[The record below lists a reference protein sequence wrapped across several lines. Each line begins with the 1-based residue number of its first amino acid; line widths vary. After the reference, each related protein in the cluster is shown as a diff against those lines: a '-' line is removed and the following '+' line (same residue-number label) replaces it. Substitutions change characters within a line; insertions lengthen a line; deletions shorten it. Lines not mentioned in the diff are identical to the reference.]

1 MTLVQRI
8 IVTIV
13 VGVLL
18 YLLNTYLPMEA
29 KVKQI
34 VNAVVVIAL
43 VVWWLLWLL
52 AQFGINVM

>member
-1 MTLVQRI
+1 MTLIQRI
-8 IVTIV
+8 VVTIV

-18 YLLNTYLPMEA
+18 YLLNAYLPMEA

-43 VVWWLLWLL
+43 AVWWLLWLL

>member
-1 MTLVQRI
+1 MTFVQRI

-18 YLLNTYLPMEA
+18 WLLNAYLPMEA

>member
-1 MTLVQRI
+1 MTLIQRI
-8 IVTIV
+8 VVTIV

-18 YLLNTYLPMEA
+18 WLLNQYLPMEA

>member
-1 MTLVQRI
+1 MTLIQRI
-8 IVTIV
+8 VVTIV

-18 YLLNTYLPMEA
+18 YLLNAYLPMEA

>member
-1 MTLVQRI
+1 MTLIQRI
-8 IVTIV
+8 VVTIV

-18 YLLNTYLPMEA
+18 YLLDQYLPMEA

>member
-1 MTLVQRI
+1 MTLIQRI
-8 IVTIV
+8 VVTIV

-18 YLLNTYLPMEA
+18 YLLNAHLPMEA

>member
-1 MTLVQRI
+1 MTLIQRI
-8 IVTIV
+8 VVTIV

-18 YLLNTYLPMEA
+18 YLLNARLPMEA
-29 KVKQI
+29 KVKQL

-52 AQFGINVM
+52 AQFGTNAM

>member
-1 MTLVQRI
+1 MTLIQRI

-18 YLLNTYLPMEA
+18 YLLDQYLPMEA

>member
-1 MTLVQRI
+1 MTLIQRI
-8 IVTIV
+8 VVTIV

-18 YLLNTYLPMEA
+18 YLLDQYLPMEA

-34 VNAVVVIAL
+34 VNAVVIIAL